1 MRAASW
7 RSTFRS
13 VWSRAGRQRSETVR
27 LPRGHVRGRHVIKF
41 LRIGS
46 RKGIPYRWPPSCR
59 RKSIS
64 AAAQRHAR
72 TTPLYRLW
80 PLFARA
86 EAHHAHDVGDEDLA
100 VADLAGARGLRDGLD
115 GALDLIVLHHRLDA
129 HLGQKI
135 HHIFGAAIELGV
147 ALLPAEALDLGDGHA
162 GDADLRHRLA
172 HVVQLEGHDA
182 GIDLLHKLVSSD

>member
-27 LPRGHVRGRHVIKF
+27 LPRGHVRGRQVIYF

-86 EAHHAHDVGDEDLA
+86 DAHLALDGGEEDLA

-115 GALDLIVLHHRLDA
+115 GALDLIVLHHRLAA
-129 HLGQKI
+129 HLGQKV

-147 ALLPAEALDLGDGHA
+147 ALLPAKALDLGDGHA
-162 GDADLRHRLA
+162 GDAALRQRLA
-172 HVVQLEGHDA
+172 RDVQLEGLDE
-182 GIDLLHKLVSSD
+182 GFDYFHKHVFL

>member
-86 EAHHAHDVGDEDLA
+86 DAHHALDVGDEDLA
-100 VADLAGARGLRDGLD
+100 DAEQTGARSQHKDHD
-115 GALDLIVLHHRLDA
+115 SALDLIVLQHRLD
-129 HLGQKI
+129 
-135 HHIFGAAIELGV
+135 
-147 ALLPAEALDLGDGHA
+147 
-162 GDADLRHRLA
+162 
-172 HVVQLEGHDA
+172 
-182 GIDLLHKLVSSD
+182 